1 MHLSEKFVGLQELA
15 EMLGLKP
22 DTLKRTWL
30 QRHVRLGMPRKS
42 AAGWLWPR
50 RSIETW
56 LEGNA
61 LAAND
66 NEAPRDPPPAA
77 DAITA
82 QNIALRQRYG
92 GRA

>member
-50 RSIETW
+50 R
-56 LEGNA
+56 
-61 LAAND
+61 
-66 NEAPRDPPPAA
+66 
-77 DAITA
+77 
-82 QNIALRQRYG
+82 
-92 GRA
+92 